1 MNMKKRLKTK
11 AVTMYVDQKYD
22 DTLLWLKHTG
32 SITAWFEKQLDTVKI
47 DPDLMQS
54 IKKVEALAK

>member
-1 MNMKKRLKTK
+1 MKKRLKTK

-32 SITAWFEKQLDTVKI
+32 GITAWFEKQLDTVKI

>member
-1 MNMKKRLKTK
+1 MKKRLKTK

-32 SITAWFEKQLDTVKI
+32 GMTAWFETQLDTVKI
-47 DPDLMQS
+47 DPDMMKS

>member
-1 MNMKKRLKTK
+1 MKKRLKTK

-32 SITAWFEKQLDTVKI
+32 GMTAWFEKQLDMVKI